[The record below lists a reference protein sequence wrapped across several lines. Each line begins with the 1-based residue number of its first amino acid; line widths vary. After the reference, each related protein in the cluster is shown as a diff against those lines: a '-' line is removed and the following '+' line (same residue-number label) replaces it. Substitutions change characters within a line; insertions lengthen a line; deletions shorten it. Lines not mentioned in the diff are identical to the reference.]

1 MKKAKIK
8 LEFSI
13 KTNKEVELFTH
24 EELLEYIK
32 NLHNNIVQEKPKKD
46 SSNSSISPSTEI
58 VPPKKNQSLRPKSDK
73 NNGGQAGHVGKTL
86 MQSDTPDKVIVI
98 EYNINSCKQCGFDLS
113 SVIAKLKERR
123 QVLDLDLQDINT
135 KITEYARPEGQMPLG
150 CQSYSK
156 ECPSCGY
163 NNHDNAYPNLVAP
176 HISYGKN
183 IMAIVSY
190 LSVVHYL
197 SYNRIVSA
205 LATLYKINISEG
217 AVDRLLKKAS
227 KLSQNEI
234 QKVVSQLELSDIV
247 GIDETGAKV
256 NGARNWHWVFQ
267 NDTCTYI
274 VANESRGTKVITENF
289 TDGFVNAIVVH
300 DNFSSYSSL
309 IAEGEQLCLAHKLR
323 DLQYAID
330 CDETQVMQEMQL
342 LLREAM
348 LDHKEDLLQ
357 TQREILQKKY
367 LLIFDMLLKVD
378 AIPKSETQKQLN
390 SFRKARDKI
399 FTFLLYANV
408 PPDNNSSERAIRN
421 IKVKLK
427 VSGQF
432 KSLQGA
438 KDYASLR
445 SVVDTARK
453 RGMNEFETIRDVVSG
468 CSVF

>member
-1 MKKAKIK
+1 MKKAKVK

-13 KTNKEVELFTH
+13 KTNEEVDKLSH
-24 EELLEYIK
+24 EELLKYIK

-46 SSNSSISPSTEI
+46 STNSSISPSSEI
-58 VPPKKNQSLRPKSDK
+58 VPPQKNQSLRPKSDNK
-73 NNGGQAGHVGKTL
+73 SGGQAGHIGKTL
-86 MQSDTPDKVIVI
+86 EQSDTPDEVIVI

-123 QVLDLDLQDINT
+123 QVLDLDLQDTNT
-135 KITEYARPEGQMPLG
+135 KITEY
-150 CQSYSK
+150 QSYSK
-156 ECPSCGY
+156 VCPECGVD
-163 NNHDNAYPNLVAP
+163 NHDNSYPELVAP

-217 AVDRLLKKAS
+217 TVDRLLKRAS

-234 QKVVSQLELSDIV
+234 QKIVSELELSSIV

-300 DNFSSYSSL
+300 DNYSSYSSL
-309 IAEGEQLCLAHKLR
+309 ISQGEQLCLAHKLR

-330 CDETQVMQEMQL
+330 CDQTQVMTDMQL

-357 TQREILQKKY
+357 TQREILKKEY
-367 LLIFDMLLKVD
+367 LLIFDMLLKEE

-390 SFRKARDKI
+390 SFRKAREKI
-399 FTFLLYANV
+399 FTFLLFANV
-408 PPDNNSSERAIRN
+408 PPDNNGSERAIRN

-438 KDYASLR
+438 KDYASIR

-453 RGMNEFETIRDVVSG
+453 RGMNEFETIRDVVCG

>member
-1 MKKAKIK
+1 MK
-8 LEFSI
+8 LEFSL
-13 KTNKEVELFTH
+13 KTNEEVDLLTH
-24 EELLEYIK
+24 EELLKYIK
-32 NLHNNIVQEKPKKD
+32 NLHDNVVQEKPKKD

-58 VPPKKNQSLRPKSDK
+58 VPPKKNQSLRTKSDK
-73 NNGGQAGHVGKTL
+73 KSGGQTGHIGKTL
-86 MQSDTPDKVIVI
+86 EQTDTPDEVII
-98 EYNINSCKQCGFDLS
+98 IDYSINSCKQCGFDLS

-123 QVLDLDLQDINT
+123 QVLDLDLQDTNT
-135 KITEYARPEGQMPLG
+135 KITEY
-150 CQSYSK
+150 QSYSK
-156 ECPSCGY
+156 ECSNCGY
-163 NNHDNAYPNLVAP
+163 NNHDNTYPDLVAP

-205 LATLYKINISEG
+205 FATLYKINISEG
-217 AVDRLLKKAS
+217 GVDRLLKKAS

-234 QKVVSQLELSDIV
+234 QKIVSQLEISTKV

-256 NGARNWHWVFQ
+256 NGARNWHWAFQ

-274 VANESRGTKVITENF
+274 VANESRGTKVIDENF
-289 TDGFVNAIVVH
+289 TDGFVNAIVIH

-309 IAEGEQLCLAHKLR
+309 ISQGEQLCLAHKLR
-323 DLQYAID
+323 DLKYAID
-330 CDETQVMQEMQL
+330 CDETEVMKDMQL

-357 TQREILQKKY
+357 SQREILKKEY
-367 LLIFDMLLKVD
+367 LKIFDMLLEVD

-390 SFRKARDKI
+390 SFKKARDKI
-399 FTFLLYANV
+399 FTFLLHANI
-408 PPDNNSSERAIRN
+408 PADNNGSERAIRN

-468 CSVF
+468 RSVF

>member
-1 MKKAKIK
+1 MK

-13 KTNKEVELFTH
+13 KTNEEVGLLTH

-46 SSNSSISPSTEI
+46 STNSSISPSTEI

-73 NNGGQAGHVGKTL
+73 KSGGQTGHSGKTL
-86 MQSDTPDKVIVI
+86 GQSDTPDEVIVI
-98 EYNINSCKQCGFDLS
+98 KYNINNCKQCGFDLS

-123 QVLDLDLQDINT
+123 QVLDLDLQDTNT
-135 KITEYARPEGQMPLG
+135 KITEY
-150 CQSYSK
+150 QSYSK
-156 ECPSCGY
+156 ICPKCGID
-163 NNHDNAYPNLVAP
+163 NHDNSYPNLVAP

-205 LATLYKINISEG
+205 LETLYKINISEG

-234 QKVVSQLELSDIV
+234 QKIVSQLEISNKV

-330 CDETQVMQEMQL
+330 CDATQVMKDMQL

-357 TQREILQKKY
+357 TQREILKKEY
-367 LLIFDMLLKVD
+367 LLIFDMLLEVE
-378 AIPKSETQKQLN
+378 AVSKSETQKQLN

-408 PPDNNSSERAIRN
+408 PPDNNGSERAIRN

-453 RGMNEFETIRDVVSG
+453 RGMNEFETIRDIVSG
-468 CSVF
+468 HSVF